1 MRPTD
6 VLQSA
11 DKIKSVFKDTRVYT
25 TSESFVIGPVSVF
38 DPCLSAF
45 TVISF
50 SRG

>member
-6 VLQSA
+6 EVQSA
-11 DKIKSVFKDTRVYT
+11 NKIKSVFKYTRVYM
-25 TSESFVIGPVSVF
+25 TSESFVIGSVSVF

-45 TVISF
+45 AVISF